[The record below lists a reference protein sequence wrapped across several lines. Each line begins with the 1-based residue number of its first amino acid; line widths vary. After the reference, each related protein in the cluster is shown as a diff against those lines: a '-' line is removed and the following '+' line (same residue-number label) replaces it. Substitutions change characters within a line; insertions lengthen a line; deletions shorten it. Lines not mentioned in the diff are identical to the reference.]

1 MLFTKS
7 EKAEVRGGLNKNK
20 LLLKQEQE
28 KQRLK
33 AQIVS
38 QNPIVQPS
46 TTFKIRVRTIN
57 NEER

>member
-7 EKAEVRGGLNKNK
+7 EKAEVLSGLNKNK

-33 AQIVS
+33 AQNVS
-38 QNPIVQPS
+38 QNPTVQPS